1 MRDHRGRLPL
11 LPPPNLDAQVRAI
24 VVAPRGLHEY
34 VATVTVPRFG
44 DGALPFAGSTR
55 VLARDESEVRGE
67 LAGTLE
73 APPIDD
79 LRRQDHRRA
88 KTDPAE
94 ALESPHRRGKRGQE
108 GELLDLPIELVAPL
122 QLVREE
128 RVVLAKDEP
137 IGRRQ
142 R

>member
-1 MRDHRGRLPL
+1 MMT
-11 LPPPNLDAQVRAI
+11 PNDK
-24 VVAPRGLHEY
+24 EK
-34 VATVTVPRFG
+34 
-44 DGALPFAGSTR
+44 
-55 VLARDESEVRGE
+55 E
-67 LAGTLE
+67 LK
-73 APPIDD
+73 I
-79 LRRQDHRRA
+79 RRA